1 MGRGLGKRHTCRAV
15 GLGVSGTPR
24 RKPDRGGA
32 CCRTGG
38 AAGSIPD
45 AFCCGATVGDDKA
58 QGRGRRVPP
67 DHGQGHRSEKVEAQ
81 GGLGESLRLRTGGLS
96 LRASLITESG

>member
-1 MGRGLGKRHTCRAV
+1 M
-15 GLGVSGTPR
+15 SGTPR

-67 DHGQGHRSEKVEAQ
+67 DHGQGHRSEEVEAQ
-81 GGLGESLRLRTGGLS
+81 GGLGETLRLRTGGLS
-96 LRASLITESG
+96 LRASLMMESG